1 MLRRIDKSK
10 FLSKLFD
17 QLSGL
22 LARQR
27 GLPVVMGIGLIVI
40 ALLFQVVNF
49 FWPAPLFEFLAIV
62 LNSIGVIAA
71 LVGLL
76 LATPLGR

>member
-40 ALLFQVVNF
+40 ALLLQVVNF

>member
-1 MLRRIDKSK
+1 MLRRIDSSK
-10 FLSKLFD
+10 FLSRLFD
-17 QLSGL
+17 QLSSL

-27 GLPVVMGIGLIVI
+27 GLPVVLGIGLIVI
-40 ALLFQVVNF
+40 ALLFQVANF
-49 FWPAPLFEFLAIV
+49 FWPAPLFELTAIL
-62 LNSIGVIAA
+62 LNGVGVIAA